1 MNLIFENGGIIQG
14 LLLWL
19 KRFKIIKQI
28 SPKESKTSS
37 YFQM

>member
-14 LLLWL
+14 LFLWL
-19 KRFKIIKQI
+19 KRFKIIKQL

-37 YFQM
+37 YF